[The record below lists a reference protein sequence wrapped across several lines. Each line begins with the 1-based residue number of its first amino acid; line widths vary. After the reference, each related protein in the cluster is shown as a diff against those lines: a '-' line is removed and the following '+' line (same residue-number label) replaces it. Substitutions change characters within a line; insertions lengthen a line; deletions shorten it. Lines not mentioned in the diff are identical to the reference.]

1 MGRQRTGAAIAL
13 HAALIPLALVWIAP
27 LWMMFTYSTLPESE
41 FYRATVPLL
50 PSTSFLDN
58 WDVLDAQ
65 TKGNFIRALFNSAA
79 TSAIF
84 TVLSLGLT
92 SLAGYAFARFR
103 FFGRNALFTLV
114 IATLTIP
121 AFVVIIPQFILI
133 ARDLK
138 LSNTWV
144 AVIVPPLFSSVGVFF
159 MRQNFMTVPQDMLD
173 AARVDGAG
181 EFQIFRQIAL
191 PLVVPA
197 LAALA
202 IILFLFS
209 WNAFLWPL
217 LVLSKPEIQTA
228 PVALG
233 ALVGLNRV
241 FWNAIMVA
249 AVLMTLPML
258 ALFLFLQRYF
268 IAGITAGA
276 VK

>member
-1 MGRQRTGAAIAL
+1 VIGL
-13 HAALIPLALVWIAP
+13 HALLVPLALLWLLP
-27 LWMMFTYSTLPESE
+27 LWLMFTYSTLPESE
-41 FYRATVPLL
+41 FFRASVPLL
-50 PSTSFLDN
+50 PSFAFADN
-58 WDVLDAQ
+58 WAALQSQ
-65 TKGNFIRALFNSAA
+65 TPFIRPLFNSIV
-79 TSAIF
+79 TSSLF
-84 TVLSLGLT
+84 TVISVLLT
-92 SLAGYAFARFR
+92 SMAGYAFARFR
-103 FFGRNALFTLV
+103 FFGRNALFMLV
-114 IATLTIP
+114 VATLTIP
-121 AFVVIIPQFILI
+121 FLVVIIPQFVLV
-133 ARDLK
+133 ARDLR
-138 LSNTWV
+138 LSNTWI
-144 AVIVPPLFSSVGVFF
+144 AVIVPPLFNSVGVFF
-159 MRQNFMTVPQDMLD
+159 MRQNFLTVPQEMLD

-181 EFQIFRQIAL
+181 EFQIFWRIAL

-209 WNAFLWPL
+209 WNSFLWPL
-217 LVLSKPEIQTA
+217 LVLSRPEAQTA

-258 ALFLFLQRYF
+258 ILFLSLQRYF

>member
-1 MGRQRTGAAIAL
+1 MNRSRPLAAIAL
-13 HAALIPLALVWIAP
+13 HALLIPLALIWIMP
-27 LWMMFTYSTLPESE
+27 LWLMFTYSTLPESD
-41 FYRATVPLL
+41 FYRASVPLL
-50 PSTSFLDN
+50 PMTSFLDN
-58 WDVLDAQ
+58 WDALQSQ
-65 TKGNFIRALFNSAA
+65 TQFIRPLINSGV
-79 TSAIF
+79 TSSIF
-84 TVLSLGLT
+84 TIVSVFLT

-103 FFGRNALFTLV
+103 FFGRNLLFTIV

-121 AFVVIIPQFILI
+121 YFVVIIPQFILV
-133 ARDLK
+133 ARDLR
-138 LSNTWV
+138 LSNTFV
-144 AVIVPPLFSSVGVFF
+144 AIIVPPLFNSVGVFF
-159 MRQNFMTVPQDMLD
+159 MRQNFLAVPQEMLD

-181 EFQIFRQIAL
+181 EFQIFWRIAL

-209 WNAFLWPL
+209 WNSFLWPL
-217 LVLSKPEIQTA
+217 LVLSKPEAQTA

-249 AVLMTLPML
+249 ALLMTLPML
-258 ALFLFLQRYF
+258 ILFLFLQRYF

>member
-1 MGRQRTGAAIAL
+1 MTRSRPVAAIAL
-13 HAALIPLALVWIAP
+13 HALLIPLALLWLAP
-27 LWMMFTYSTLPESE
+27 LWLMFTYATVPDSE
-41 FYRATVPLL
+41 FYQASVPLL
-50 PSTSFLDN
+50 PSTSFADN
-58 WDVLDAQ
+58 WAALQSQ
-65 TKGNFIRALFNSAA
+65 TAFVRPLINSLV
-79 TSAIF
+79 TSSIF
-84 TVLSLGLT
+84 TIVSVLLT
-92 SLAGYAFARFR
+92 SMAGYAFARFH
-103 FFGRNALFTLV
+103 FFGRNALFTIV

-121 AFVVIIPQFILI
+121 FFVVIIPQFVLV
-133 ARDLK
+133 ARDLR
-138 LSNTWV
+138 LSNTWI
-144 AVIVPPLFSSVGVFF
+144 AVIVPPLFNSVGVFF
-159 MRQNFMTVPQDMLD
+159 MRQNFLTVPQDMLD

-181 EFQIFRQIAL
+181 EFQIFFKIAL

-209 WNAFLWPL
+209 WNSFLWPL
-217 LVLSKPEIQTA
+217 LVLSKPEAQTA

-233 ALVGLNRV
+233 ALVGLNKV

-258 ALFLFLQRYF
+258 VLFLSLQRYF

>member
-1 MGRQRTGAAIAL
+1 MNQSRPLAAIGL
-13 HAALIPLALVWIAP
+13 HVLLIPLALIWIAP
-27 LWMMFTYSTLPESE
+27 LWLMFTYSTLPESE
-41 FYRATVPLL
+41 FFRASVPLL
-50 PSTSFLDN
+50 PSFSFGDN
-58 WDVLDAQ
+58 WEALQSQ
-65 TKGNFIRALFNSAA
+65 TRFVRPLINSLV
-79 TSAIF
+79 TSTIF
-84 TVLSLGLT
+84 TVLSVFLT
-92 SLAGYAFARFR
+92 SMAGYAFARFR
-103 FFGRNALFTLV
+103 FFGRNTLFMIV

-121 AFVVIIPQFILI
+121 YFVVIIPQFILV
-133 ARDLK
+133 ARDLQ
-138 LSNTWV
+138 LSNTWI
-144 AVIVPPLFSSVGVFF
+144 AIIVPPLFNSVGVFF
-159 MRQNFMTVPQDMLD
+159 MRQNFLAIPQEMLD
-173 AARVDGAG
+173 AARIDGAG
-181 EFQIFRQIAL
+181 EFQIFWRIAM

-209 WNAFLWPL
+209 WNSFLWPL
-217 LVLSKPEIQTA
+217 LVLSKQEAQTA

-258 ALFLFLQRYF
+258 ILFLFLQRYF

>member
-1 MGRQRTGAAIAL
+1 LKRQSPAAAIGL
-13 HAALIPLALVWIAP
+13 HALLIPLALLWLMP
-27 LWMMFTYSTLPESE
+27 LWLMFTYATLPESE
-41 FYRATVPLL
+41 FFRAAVPLL
-50 PSTSFLDN
+50 PSYAFADN
-58 WDVLDAQ
+58 WAALQSQ
-65 TKGNFIRALFNSAA
+65 TPFVRPLFNSVV
-79 TSAIF
+79 TSSLF
-84 TVLSLGLT
+84 TVLSVFLT
-92 SLAGYAFARFR
+92 SMAGYAFARFQ
-103 FFGRNALFTLV
+103 FFGRNTLFMLV
-114 IATLTIP
+114 VATLTIP
-121 AFVVIIPQFILI
+121 FLVVIIPQFVLV

-138 LSNTWV
+138 LSNTWI
-144 AVIVPPLFSSVGVFF
+144 AVIVPPLFNSVGVFF
-159 MRQNFMTVPQDMLD
+159 MRQNFLTVPQEMLD

-181 EFQIFRQIAL
+181 EFQIFWRIAL

-209 WNAFLWPL
+209 WNSFLWPL
-217 LVLSKPEIQTA
+217 LVLSKQEAQTA

-258 ALFLFLQRYF
+258 VLFLSVQRYF
-268 IAGITAGA
+268 ITGITAGA

>member
-1 MGRQRTGAAIAL
+1 VNRRSPLAVIGL
-13 HAALIPLALVWIAP
+13 HALLIPLALIWIAP
-27 LWMMFTYSTLPESE
+27 LWLMFTYSTLPESE
-41 FYRATVPLL
+41 FFRASVPLL
-50 PSTSFLDN
+50 PSFSFGDN
-58 WDVLDAQ
+58 WEALQSQ
-65 TKGNFIRALFNSAA
+65 TRFVRPLIISLV
-79 TSAIF
+79 TSTIF
-84 TVLSLGLT
+84 TVLSVFLT
-92 SLAGYAFARFR
+92 SMAGYAFARFR
-103 FFGRNALFTLV
+103 FFGRNTLFMIV

-121 AFVVIIPQFILI
+121 YFVVIIPQFILV
-133 ARDLK
+133 ARDLQ
-138 LSNTWV
+138 LSNTWI
-144 AVIVPPLFSSVGVFF
+144 AIIIPPLFNSVGVFF
-159 MRQNFMTVPQDMLD
+159 MRQNFLTIPQEMLD
-173 AARVDGAG
+173 AARIDGAG
-181 EFQIFRQIAL
+181 EFQIFWRIAM

-209 WNAFLWPL
+209 WNSFLWPL
-217 LVLSKPEIQTA
+217 LVLSKQEAQTA

-258 ALFLFLQRYF
+258 IHFLFLQRYF

>member
-1 MGRQRTGAAIAL
+1 MNRSRPLASLGL
-13 HAALIPLALVWIAP
+13 HALLVPLALIWIMP
-27 LWMMFTYSTLPESE
+27 LWLMFTYSTLPESE
-41 FYRATVPLL
+41 FYRASVPLL
-50 PSTSFLDN
+50 PSFHFVEN
-58 WDVLDAQ
+58 WEALQSQ
-65 TKGNFIRALFNSAA
+65 TRFIRPLLNSIA
-79 TSAIF
+79 TATIF
-84 TVLSLGLT
+84 TVLSVLLT
-92 SLAGYAFARFR
+92 SMAGYAFARFH
-103 FFGRNALFTLV
+103 FFGKKALFTIV

-121 AFVVIIPQFILI
+121 FFVVIIPQFILV
-133 ARDLK
+133 ARDLG

-144 AVIVPPLFSSVGVFF
+144 AIIVPPLFNSVGVFF
-159 MRQNFMTVPQDMLD
+159 MRQNFLSLPQEMLD

-181 EFQIFRQIAL
+181 EFLIFWKIAL
-191 PLVVPA
+191 PLMKPA

-209 WNAFLWPL
+209 WNSFLWPL
-217 LVLSKPEIQTA
+217 LVLSKPEAQTA

-258 ALFLFLQRYF
+258 VLFLSLQRYF

-276 VK
+276 VKQ

>member
-1 MGRQRTGAAIAL
+1 MNRPRPLASLGL
-13 HAALIPLALVWIAP
+13 HALLVPLALIWIMP
-27 LWMMFTYSTLPESE
+27 LWLMFTYSTLPESE
-41 FYRATVPLL
+41 FYRASVPLL
-50 PSTSFLDN
+50 PSFHFLDN
-58 WDVLDAQ
+58 WEALQSQ
-65 TKGNFIRALFNSAA
+65 TRFIRPLLNSIA
-79 TSAIF
+79 TATIF
-84 TVLSLGLT
+84 TVLSVLLT
-92 SLAGYAFARFR
+92 SMAGYAFARFH
-103 FFGRNALFTLV
+103 FFGKRALFTIV

-121 AFVVIIPQFILI
+121 FFVVIIPQFILV
-133 ARDLK
+133 ARDLG

-144 AVIVPPLFSSVGVFF
+144 AIIVPPLFNSVGVFF
-159 MRQNFMTVPQDMLD
+159 MRQNFLTLPQEMLD

-181 EFQIFRQIAL
+181 EFQIFFRIAL
-191 PLVVPA
+191 PLMKPA

-209 WNAFLWPL
+209 WNSFLWPL
-217 LVLSKPEIQTA
+217 LVLSKPEAQTA

-258 ALFLFLQRYF
+258 VLFLSLQRYF

-276 VK
+276 VKQ

>member
-1 MGRQRTGAAIAL
+1 M
-13 HAALIPLALVWIAP
+13 
-27 LWMMFTYSTLPESE
+27 
-41 FYRATVPLL
+41 
-50 PSTSFLDN
+50 
-58 WDVLDAQ
+58 
-65 TKGNFIRALFNSAA
+65 
-79 TSAIF
+79 
-84 TVLSLGLT
+84 
-92 SLAGYAFARFR
+92 AGYAFARFQ
-103 FFGRNALFTLV
+103 FFGRNTLFMLV
-114 IATLTIP
+114 VATLTIP
-121 AFVVIIPQFILI
+121 FLVVIIPQFVLV

-138 LSNTWV
+138 LSNTWI
-144 AVIVPPLFSSVGVFF
+144 AVIVPPLFNSVGVFF
-159 MRQNFMTVPQDMLD
+159 MRQNFLTVPQEMLD

-181 EFQIFRQIAL
+181 EFQIFWRIAL
-191 PLVVPA
+191 PLGVPA

-209 WNAFLWPL
+209 WNSFLWPL
-217 LVLSKPEIQTA
+217 LVLSKQEAQTA

-258 ALFLFLQRYF
+258 VLFLSLQRYF

>member
-1 MGRQRTGAAIAL
+1 MNRSRPLAAIGL
-13 HAALIPLALVWIAP
+13 HTLLVPLALIWIMP
-27 LWMMFTYSTLPESE
+27 LWLMFTYSTLPESE
-41 FYRATVPLL
+41 FFRASVPLL
-50 PSTSFLDN
+50 PMSSFGDN
-58 WDVLDAQ
+58 WDALQ
-65 TKGNFIRALFNSAA
+65 TQSRFVRPLFNSLA
-79 TSAIF
+79 TASIF
-84 TVLSLGLT
+84 TLASVLLT
-92 SLAGYAFARFR
+92 SMAGYAFARYR
-103 FFGRNALFTLV
+103 FFGRNALFTIV

-121 AFVVIIPQFILI
+121 YFVVIIPQFILV
-133 ARDLK
+133 ARDLR
-138 LSNTWV
+138 LSNTWI
-144 AVIVPPLFSSVGVFF
+144 AVIVPPLFNSVGVFF
-159 MRQNFMTVPQDMLD
+159 MRQNFSTIPQEMLD

-181 EFQIFRQIAL
+181 EFQIFWRIAL

-209 WNAFLWPL
+209 WNSFLWPL
-217 LVLSKPEIQTA
+217 LVLSKQEAQTA

-258 ALFLFLQRYF
+258 VLFLFLQRYF

>member
-1 MGRQRTGAAIAL
+1 LNRPSRAAAIGL
-13 HAALIPLALVWIAP
+13 HALLIPLALLWLMP
-27 LWMMFTYSTLPESE
+27 LWLMFTYSTLPESE
-41 FYRATVPLL
+41 FFRASVPLL
-50 PSTSFLDN
+50 PSYAFADN
-58 WDVLDAQ
+58 WAALQSQ
-65 TKGNFIRALFNSAA
+65 TPFVRPLFNSIVTA
-79 TSAIF
+79 TLF
-84 TVLSLGLT
+84 TIISVLLT
-92 SLAGYAFARFR
+92 SMAGYAFARFQ

-114 IATLTIP
+114 VATLTIP
-121 AFVVIIPQFILI
+121 FLVVIIPQFVLV
-133 ARDLK
+133 ARDLR
-138 LSNTWV
+138 LSNTWI
-144 AVIVPPLFSSVGVFF
+144 AVIVPPLFNSVGVFF
-159 MRQNFMTVPQDMLD
+159 MRQNFLTVPQDMLD

-181 EFQIFRQIAL
+181 EFQIFWRIAL

-209 WNAFLWPL
+209 WNSFLWPL
-217 LVLSKPEIQTA
+217 LVLSKQEAQTA

-258 ALFLFLQRYF
+258 LLFLSLQRYF